1 MEEEDDIDNI
11 SEDYEEP
18 TYDDDIDDDDEADNI
33 LGEQKKSELIDYKE
47 SYNNY
52 YIGTKVTK
60 PYISKFERIKIICIR
75 SQQLANG
82 APPTID
88 IPHHIKRVE
97 KIAEME
103 YNAKR
108 IPFLIRRYRPDN
120 TYEDWRLTDF
130 INI

>member
-11 SEDYEEP
+11 SEEYEE
-18 TYDDDIDDDDEADNI
+18 TTFDDDINDDEESTII
-33 LGEQKKSELIDYKE
+33 LGEQKKNELIDYKE

-82 APPTID
+82 ANPTIVV
-88 IPHHIKRVE
+88 PKHIKRVE
-97 KIAEME
+97 TIAEME
-103 YNAKR
+103 YKEKR